1 LAPAPDRRCHL
12 DPPAPE
18 AAHFSRLARW
28 PARCKDRVLVEGKH
42 CPIMLGWLVLACW
55 SCATSASGPAKTEP
69 SSAAPAPW
77 QGPLADR
84 MNREALEPST
94 PALRGFRGQAPL
106 VYVARV
112 PARGTSDEPAFE
124 LALFDDGTLVYEGH
138 RCVEVGGVIVTRLRT
153 EQLARVQDLL
163 STQCVGLGGTLRDD
177 ELCGASATTH
187 LACSDGERIWTG
199 TDHCRGPSEPEG
211 QRVEALVAAL
221 SEQLALGSW
230 LGTPTRRQAC
240 TPGSRDLSPHEL
252 RRTIRADLAR
262 AGP

>member
-1 LAPAPDRRCHL
+1 V
-12 DPPAPE
+12 DP
-18 AAHFSRLARW
+18 
-28 PARCKDRVLVEGKH
+28 KH
-42 CPIMLGWLVLACW
+42 CSIKWALTALACW
-55 SCATSASGPAKTEP
+55 SCATTSGGAAAKNDP
-69 SSAAPAPW
+69 PVVPAPW

-94 PALRGFRGQAPL
+94 PALRGYRGQAPL

-112 PARGTSDEPAFE
+112 PARGASDEPAFE

-138 RCVEVGGVIVTRLRT
+138 RCVEVGGVIVTRLRSELLT
-153 EQLARVQDLL
+153 RVQDLL
-163 STQCVGLGGTLRDD
+163 AALCVGLAGTLQDD

-211 QRVEALVAAL
+211 QRVQAIVAAL
-221 SEQLALGSW
+221 SEPLALGSW

-240 TPGSRDLSPHEL
+240 TPGARDLSPHEL

>member
-1 LAPAPDRRCHL
+1 V
-12 DPPAPE
+12 
-18 AAHFSRLARW
+18 LARSLQG
-28 PARCKDRVLVEGKH
+28 PVLVEAKH
-42 CPIMLGWLVLACW
+42 CPIKLGLLVLACW
-55 SCATSASGPAKTEP
+55 SCSTTASGPARTEP
-69 SSAAPAPW
+69 ASGVPAAW

-94 PALRGFRGQAPL
+94 PALRALRGQAPL

-112 PARGTSDEPAFE
+112 PARGASDEPAFE

-153 EQLARVQDLL
+153 DLLARVQDLL
-163 STQCVGLGGTLRDD
+163 ATLCVGLAGTLVDD
-177 ELCGASATTH
+177 ELCGAAATTH

-211 QRVEALVAAL
+211 QRVQAIVAAL

-240 TPGSRDLSPHEL
+240 TAGARDLSPHEL
-252 RRTIRADLAR
+252 RRTVRADLAR
-262 AGP
+262 ASP